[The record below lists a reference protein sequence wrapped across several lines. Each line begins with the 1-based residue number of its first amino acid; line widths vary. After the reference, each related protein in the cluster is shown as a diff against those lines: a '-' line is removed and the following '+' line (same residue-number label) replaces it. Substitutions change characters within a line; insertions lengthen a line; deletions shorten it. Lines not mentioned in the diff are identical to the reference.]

1 MWLLI
6 DSPYIWKFQGREENL
21 RKYFFQKKKIAH
33 KSHRIKFL
41 GSRGGYHYQL
51 LMWLENPS
59 YLEIPRK
66 IGEPPKLF
74 LWEKICPLYFFL
86 KFLTIQTRKKKH
98 KLGFFQTTQKKN
110 TSLVSFLEAS
120 FLQHRFCL
128 YFELYAQKLHISF
141 MLLFFIFP
149 NNILAHL
156 CQVSQN
162 APHFSPCNNLI
173 ILTVRV

>member
-6 DSPYIWKFQGREENL
+6 DSPYIWKLQGREENL

-98 KLGFFQTTQKKN
+98 KLGFFQTTQKKIEAWFLSLKLLSYSTDFVYILN
-110 TSLVSFLEAS
+110 YMHRNYTSHSCCYFLFFLIIYWPIYAKCHKMHLTSLPA
-120 FLQHRFCL
+120 
-128 YFELYAQKLHISF
+128 
-141 MLLFFIFP
+141 
-149 NNILAHL
+149 
-156 CQVSQN
+156 
-162 APHFSPCNNLI
+162 I
-173 ILTVRV
+173 I